1 MRTLSTIL
9 TLASF
14 ALLVLAG
21 MPQSARSATP
31 EAELAVITNMSVAVD
46 AINADELA
54 AIFRLSKQHWGNGQR
69 IVPFNYA
76 PNTELREAF
85 DRHVLQMEPTRIS
98 RYWLDRMIR
107 GESEAPRKVSTPD
120 LMAKVIAKLPGSIG
134 YVPRDQINK
143 DVRVVARVVNG
154 QVMAP

>member
-1 MRTLSTIL
+1 MRTLTTTL
-9 TLASF
+9 TLLSF

-21 MPQSARSATP
+21 VPESARSATP
-31 EAELAVITNMSVAVD
+31 EAELMVITHMSVPVSELD
-46 AINADELA
+46 ADELA

-76 PNTELREAF
+76 PHTELRASF

-134 YVPRDQINK
+134 YVPRDAINK

-154 QVMAP
+154 QVVAP